1 MPTPQGTNYPGTNTP
16 VTKSYDE
23 RLEIAEF
30 DDALI
35 EQSWWK
41 NPRYAGSKNTQQKF
55 NQHTV
60 GDSGFQDLPSQT
72 NKTTALYLADTVVGG
87 TEDEQFATLQGHSYV
102 SVNKILIINTIDDSV
117 QILDKSVEPFQE
129 FHRFITNDFPT
140 GARAKLKVLDESIS
154 NNLSQM
160 HRVKMNKGWLLKSL
174 RYQSAGDISQSAALQ
189 APGAGPD
196 QVYLENNSLYFYK
209 SGSVKED
216 YYGDGTGTGTVDA
229 GVAAVSYNNQLRF
242 RYGVIEIF
250 DDTENAASTIGG
262 AFAPER
268 CAPSYASS
276 SFFNN
281 KFTRQFYS
289 GAFGFITHQPVP
301 SSSVILNSAEAHS
314 NAGRLLATAF
324 GSASKFIADSLPFL
338 SNNINDSTLETHE
351 KTEMHITFFE
361 GTKDFAPG
369 FFDERSISTFEV
381 DQGEASL
388 GLTRGDHCNG
398 NLPTHHE
405 LLLKGPNEGRF
416 MPTTT
421 TFNDS
426 FNSNY
431 LIATASGPYGDGVL
445 NHFSGCIGPQQGAKG
460 AENLQEGV
468 NGDIVTDIECYVQ
481 GGALGM
487 IGYTGVQSSSNSGYG
502 VSNQPL
508 MTSDNF
514 YSGSFTYELSFLDK
528 DHTLIMDVD
537 KTAELFDGIGNKG
550 LLIIPEHSLTKVRFN
565 IEYYLEKAGILT
577 DTTNTTLNIA
587 TEIHPRD

>member
-1 MPTPQGTNYPGTNTP
+1 
-16 VTKSYDE
+16 
-23 RLEIAEF
+23 
-30 DDALI
+30 
-35 EQSWWK
+35 
-41 NPRYAGSKNTQQKF
+41 
-55 NQHTV
+55 
-60 GDSGFQDLPSQT
+60 
-72 NKTTALYLADTVVGG
+72 
-87 TEDEQFATLQGHSYV
+87 
-102 SVNKILIINTIDDSV
+102 
-117 QILDKSVEPFQE
+117 
-129 FHRFITNDFPT
+129 
-140 GARAKLKVLDESIS
+140 
-154 NNLSQM
+154 
-160 HRVKMNKGWLLKSL
+160 
-174 RYQSAGDISQSAALQ
+174 
-189 APGAGPD
+189 
-196 QVYLENNSLYFYK
+196 
-209 SGSVKED
+209 
-216 YYGDGTGTGTVDA
+216 
-229 GVAAVSYNNQLRF
+229 
-242 RYGVIEIF
+242 
-250 DDTENAASTIGG
+250 
-262 AFAPER
+262 
-268 CAPSYASS
+268 
-276 SFFNN
+276 
-281 KFTRQFYS
+281 
-289 GAFGFITHQPVP
+289 
-301 SSSVILNSAEAHS
+301 
-314 NAGRLLATAF
+314 
-324 GSASKFIADSLPFL
+324 
-338 SNNINDSTLETHE
+338 
-351 KTEMHITFFE
+351 MHITFFE